1 MSHLYSE
8 GIEYEFLAMVSKLNP
23 ITMSA
28 LAALLPIAKRLQ
40 FFAQYGT
47 REVFRDWETLIKSQ
61 SAIRS
66 ALFNFFPRPDAMNDR
81 TFLQEYAIAL
91 VGLRVQVEGHSC
103 GTG

>member
-1 MSHLYSE
+1 MPDLYSE
-8 GIEYEFLAMVSKLNP
+8 GIEYEFLAMVSKLNT

-47 REVFRDWETLIKSQ
+47 REIFSELGNLKKSQ

-66 ALFNFFPRPDAMNDR
+66 ALLIFFLVQMQCTSHILARVCDR
-81 TFLQEYAIAL
+81 AC
-91 VGLRVQVEGHSC
+91 VVKSSS
-103 GTG
+103 